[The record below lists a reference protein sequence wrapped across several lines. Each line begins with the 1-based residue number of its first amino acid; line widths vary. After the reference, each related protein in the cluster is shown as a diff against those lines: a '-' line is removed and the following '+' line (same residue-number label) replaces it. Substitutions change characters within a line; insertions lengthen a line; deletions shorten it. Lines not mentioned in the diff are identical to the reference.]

1 MVKTV
6 SNDER
11 VLARV
16 DDVVEG
22 ELLGVEVDDIELVLV
37 NVEGSIRVF
46 EGRCPHMGALLAEG
60 ELEAGQVVCR
70 VHQWRFDGC
79 SGAKVDD
86 PAICLKSLP
95 VSIVDGQVVATQTDL
110 QAVGRHNRAPFTKS
124 CLPGEAL
131 PGPRPWPL
139 VGSLLS
145 IDRQAFHLTLEAW
158 ARQYGDIYQVRLA
171 TTTAIIVSDEG
182 IVNELFKARPGAFRR
197 SSQLE
202 LVSISGM
209 NTEGVFMAEGERWH
223 KQRPVI
229 MESLDTRHL
238 KQFYPLL
245 LSVTERLGRRW
256 RLSAGQS
263 VDVQAD
269 LMRFTVDVTTSLAF
283 GQDINTLEAE
293 GDVIQKHLDKIF
305 PTIQRRLLTPFPYWQ
320 YFKLPVDREAERSAR
335 FVMDEVG
342 KIVADCRALL
352 QAQPHLREQPENLLQ
367 SLLVAVDD
375 ESRGFS
381 EKEMVDNVTTMLL
394 AGEDTTANSLAW
406 AIYFLVKYPAVQTR
420 LREEIKAAL
429 GDGLP
434 TSGDQLR
441 ALPYLDGVIHESM
454 RLKPVAPINGLE
466 ANEDFVATGTTLK
479 SGLALRKGDFIIA
492 LTRVMASRE
501 ADFPEPGA
509 FRPER
514 WLPENRANQ
523 VNQRAFIP
531 FGSGPRLC
539 PGRSLA
545 LLEMKLVLVMIL
557 QQFEIEAR
565 VDFNEV
571 KEALAFTMSPV
582 GLRAAFIPVEEKSE

>member
-110 QAVGRHNRAPFTKS
+110 QAVGRHNEVPSTKS

-394 AGEDTTANSLAW
+394 AGEDT
-406 AIYFLVKYPAVQTR
+406 
-420 LREEIKAAL
+420 
-429 GDGLP
+429 
-434 TSGDQLR
+434 
-441 ALPYLDGVIHESM
+441 
-454 RLKPVAPINGLE
+454 
-466 ANEDFVATGTTLK
+466 
-479 SGLALRKGDFIIA
+479 
-492 LTRVMASRE
+492 
-501 ADFPEPGA
+501 
-509 FRPER
+509 
-514 WLPENRANQ
+514 
-523 VNQRAFIP
+523 
-531 FGSGPRLC
+531 
-539 PGRSLA
+539 
-545 LLEMKLVLVMIL
+545 
-557 QQFEIEAR
+557 
-565 VDFNEV
+565 
-571 KEALAFTMSPV
+571 
-582 GLRAAFIPVEEKSE
+582 